1 MIKYSQIHILIYLI
15 YKFNYKEK
23 VVFKYKQYVY
33 EVYRERSISK
43 AAANLYISQ
52 PSLSAI
58 IIKIEKELGLAIFD
72 RSTSPLRL
80 TEFGKAYIKAIEDVY
95 EIEKG
100 VENFISDINML
111 RFGELSIGASNVF
124 AAYTLPPII
133 SEFKK
138 KYPDVKVNLTEGNTE
153 MLESLLALN
162 KVDMVIDNN
171 RYDAGIYDKAL
182 YSKERILLAV
192 PKIFKECEK
201 VSELALDEECIKS
214 KKYSEESCPAVPLS
228 VFRSVPFIMLTPNND
243 TRIRSNKMCREAGFH
258 PNIVLEVNQQATA
271 YMIATTKMGATF
283 ISDTV
288 VGKMPSYENL
298 SYYKI
303 DSLSADRDVYF
314 YFKKHKYKTRVM
326 REFMNF
332 ISQK

>member
-1 MIKYSQIHILIYLI
+1 M
-15 YKFNYKEK
+15 
-23 VVFKYKQYVY
+23 FKYKQYVY
-33 EVYRERSISK
+33 EVYREGSISK

-58 IIKIEKELGLAIFD
+58 IIKIEKKLGLAIFD

-80 TEFGKAYIKAIEDVY
+80 TEFGKAYIKAIEDEY

-100 VENFISDINML
+100 VENLISDINML

-138 KYPDVKVNLTEGNTE
+138 KYPDVKVNLIEGNTE
-153 MLESLLALN
+153 MLESLLSLN

-192 PKIFKECEK
+192 PKNFKECEK

-214 KKYSEESCPAVPLS
+214 KKYREESCSAVPLC
-228 VFRSVPFIMLTPNND
+228 VFKSVPFIMLAPNND

-288 VGKMPSYENL
+288 VCKMPSYENL

-303 DSLSADRDVYF
+303 DSSSADRDIYF
-314 YFKKHKYKTRVM
+314 YFKKHKYKTQVM

-332 ISQK
+332 ISQKQL

>member
-1 MIKYSQIHILIYLI
+1 MIIRG
-15 YKFNYKEK
+15 ERM
-23 VVFKYKQYVY
+23 FKYKNYVY

-52 PSLSAI
+52 PSLSATI
-58 IIKIEKELGLAIFD
+58 KKIEEKLGMPIFD

-80 TEFGKAYIKAIEDVY
+80 TEFGSIYIKAIEDVY

-133 SEFKK
+133 SDFKK

-153 MLESLLALN
+153 MLEALLSLN

-171 RYDAGIYDKAL
+171 RYDTGIYDKAL
-182 YSKERILLAV
+182 YSKEKILLAV
-192 PKIFKECEK
+192 PKIFAECQK
-201 VSELALDEECIKS
+201 VSEFALDEECIRS
-214 KKYSEESCPAVPLS
+214 KKYREDSYPSVPLS
-228 VFRSVPFIMLTPNND
+228 AFSSVPFIMLAPNND
-243 TRIRSNKMCREAGFH
+243 TRIRSDKMCREAGFH

-288 VGKMPSYENL
+288 IDKMPSYENL

-303 DSLSADRDVYF
+303 DSTYADRIVYF

-326 REFMNF
+326 QEFMNF
-332 ISQK
+332 ISEKYALHCD